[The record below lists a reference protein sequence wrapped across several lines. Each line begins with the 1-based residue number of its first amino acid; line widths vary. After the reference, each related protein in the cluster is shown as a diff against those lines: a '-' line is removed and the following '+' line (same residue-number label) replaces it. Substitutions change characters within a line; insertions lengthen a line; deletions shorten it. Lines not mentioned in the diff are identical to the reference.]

1 MNVIGYINRVKLPLS
16 LIVARLIPVLTDSL
30 VSYDVAAFFYSVSL
44 TIKSVLV
51 FILPFIVFSFMVSCF
66 CRLGRNAFFFCVL
79 LVLGVFTSNI
89 LAIFTGYLVGIFT
102 VPMLTIQASSEAYL
116 AAGLGTLWTFQLVP
130 LFSSMNALVA
140 GFLVGCLINLLKLD
154 LLKPWAYNASD
165 GCGWFL
171 SKIFIPILPLFILG
185 FSFKLHADGMLT
197 QAVVSYGPILLLVV
211 MTQVCYL
218 TCYYFIAANF
228 SIRKCFSDIAKVFPA
243 FLTGLSTVSSAACL
257 PVLINSTEKITG
269 SSLMARTIVPATV
282 NIHTIGSAIG
292 LTMLS
297 LVTLRTFSLP
307 LPDIYGFTLFAFFYA
322 IAKFSVVAVPGGVI
336 LVVGPILQSLLG
348 FTDEM
353 LGLMTAVYMIFDP
366 FGTAMNIGGN
376 GAFAMI
382 FAKMSRFMGLIEE
395 AEVPETTEEC
405 GCNNELARTN

>member
-154 LLKPWAYNASD
+154 LLKPA
-165 GCGWFL
+165 
-171 SKIFIPILPLFILG
+171 IPAELI
-185 FSFKLHADGMLT
+185 
-197 QAVVSYGPILLLVV
+197 
-211 MTQVCYL
+211 
-218 TCYYFIAANF
+218 
-228 SIRKCFSDIAKVFPA
+228 KV
-243 FLTGLSTVSSAACL
+243 
-257 PVLINSTEKITG
+257 N
-269 SSLMARTIVPATV
+269 
-282 NIHTIGSAIG
+282 NIKG
-292 LTMLS
+292 
-297 LVTLRTFSLP
+297 
-307 LPDIYGFTLFAFFYA
+307 
-322 IAKFSVVAVPGGVI
+322 
-336 LVVGPILQSLLG
+336 
-348 FTDEM
+348 
-353 LGLMTAVYMIFDP
+353 
-366 FGTAMNIGGN
+366 
-376 GAFAMI
+376 
-382 FAKMSRFMGLIEE
+382 
-395 AEVPETTEEC
+395 
-405 GCNNELARTN
+405 